1 MKTCSR
7 CGEQQPE
14 QNFCKNRRAAD
25 GLSYRCRAC
34 ESARRKPYNANQR
47 ALAQEFY
54 NLAKQ
59 PNETLR
65 DFAVRYFCET
75 EGVIGLSNL
84 IANWVAFDPET
95 ECYNWTGSLNNK
107 GYGTYGVTLPTEPL
121 SSVAVKAHRLVWA
134 LASGDLPA
142 SKEQVSGAQE
152 VLDHKCSNRK
162 CVNPLHLQV
171 IPHSTNSSLKGVE
184 RTPTRFEEL
193 VLL

>member
-54 NLAKQ
+54 NLGKQ

-84 IANWVAFDPET
+84 IANWVSLTLKLSVTTDWITQQQGLRDLRSNASNRTSFQRCCKSTPT
-95 ECYNWTGSLNNK
+95 GLGFGFWGLTSKQRASFGGTGS
-107 GYGTYGVTLPTEPL
+107 VRP
-121 SSVAVKAHRLVWA
+121 
-134 LASGDLPA
+134 
-142 SKEQVSGAQE
+142 QVLQQE
-152 VLDHKCSNRK
+152 VRQPSSPSSNPTQHQLFFEGRGA
-162 CVNPLHLQV
+162 N
-171 IPHSTNSSLKGVE
+171 TNTL
-184 RTPTRFEEL
+184 
-193 VLL
+193 